1 MIFRLADREF
11 MQLMNN
17 PELHLP
23 KRWDGKDFEATLQSL
38 LGTYTNQLANYC
50 KNDGNGSLYQINVDL
65 DEIHSV
71 CKNLIKSIWEYHN
84 GFPSCAFSVM
94 ETIMEQLMKSPL
106 KVYQKTGWREPLEND
121 RLHLFRVREVN
132 DGSIYE
138 RKDIFHVPIS
148 ARSKISTCR
157 YSIAGYPSLYLSTSI
172 KLALEETNC
181 NRKKAIVSR
190 YKLIRAQRTV
200 NIQVLELGIKPQDFI
215 QRNNEAHAIP
225 ERIKNSSLD
234 LYSRDVRSAYLKW
247 YPLIAA
253 CSFIRANRND
263 PFASEYIIPQLLM
276 QWVRSAIDN
285 RPMMGIRYFSC
296 ASIKASDMG
305 FDYVFP
311 VNNWKFEG
319 KYCSIL
325 RDSFM
330 LTEPVYIRDYL
341 DVEKCEQDLSKDTDL
356 KQI

>member
-1 MIFRLADREF
+1 MVFLAEREF
-11 MQLMNN
+11 MRLMDSS
-17 PELHLP
+17 ELHLP

-38 LGTYTNQLANYC
+38 LDTYTNQLANYC
-50 KNDGNGSLYQINVDL
+50 KNNGNGGLYQINVDL

-71 CKNLIKSIWEYHN
+71 CESLIKCIREYHN
-84 GFPSCAFSVM
+84 GFPARAFFVM
-94 ETIMEQLMKSPL
+94 NKIMEHLIMAPL

-132 DGSIYE
+132 DGSIYK

-157 YSIAGYPSLYLSTSI
+157 YSIAGFPSLYLSTSI

-215 QRNNEAHAIP
+215 QRNNETQAIP

-234 LYSRDVRSAYLKW
+234 LYSWDVRSAYLKW

-285 RPMMGIRYFSC
+285 RSMMGIRYFSC

-311 VNNWKFEG
+311 VNNWEYEG
-319 KYCSIL
+319 KYCSVL
-325 RDSFM
+325 RDSFK
-330 LTEPVYIRDYL
+330 LTDPVYIRDYPRI
-341 DVEKCEQDLSKDTDL
+341 EECERDLLEDIDL